1 MKKKKLFPLLLLA
14 AGVLSFTACSDD
26 DDEPATPVSVDV
38 SDGAFIVNAGNMRSA
53 IDGSLTYFNYNTSA
67 ASQSV
72 FKNANGRSL
81 GMTANDGVVYGSKI
95 YVVVDGENTVEV
107 IDKTTFKSVKQI
119 STTTLLGTAE
129 GSDPRHIIAAAGQ
142 VFFTTY
148 GGYVAAIDTTNYAL
162 AKKWQVGSYP
172 EGLTYYAGTIFVANS
187 DYSRGNGTISSF
199 DVTGDQVQTITIRG
213 VENPQK
219 VFVTATGQIA
229 VLDWGHYLSV
239 SPWTQ
244 ENTGLKFINTTTRD
258 TTKTV
263 PATMADYD
271 RLTDQFFIINSPY
284 GSGSTAYSVYNAA
297 TGSLA
302 ALALSETPAS
312 PNAIKVDAVRQRLF
326 ILSYSLGESGYASY
340 STNGYCLVYDL
351 AGTRVGKFDTGV
363 GPTDVFFN
371 TYTTTVQQ

>member
-1 MKKKKLFPLLLLA
+1 MKNKKLFTLMLVGLS
-14 AGVLSFTACSDD
+14 VLGFTACSDD
-26 DDEPATPVSVDV
+26 DDDPEIKTVTA
-38 SDGAFIVNAGNMRSA
+38 SDGAFVVNAGNTRSS
-53 IDGSLTYFNYNTSA
+53 IDGSLTYFDYNTSA

-81 GMTANDGVVYGSKI
+81 GVTANDGVVYGSKV
-95 YVVVDGENTVEV
+95 YLVVDGENTVEV
-107 IDKTTFKSVKQI
+107 FDKKTFRSIKQI
-119 STTTLLGTAE
+119 KTTTLLGTAE
-129 GSDPRHIIAAAGQ
+129 GTSPRHIIAAGGH

-148 GGYVAAIDTTNYAL
+148 GGYVAAIDTTNYTL
-162 AKKWQVGSYP
+162 TKKWQVGSYP

-187 DYSRGNGTISSF
+187 DYSRGNGTISAF
-199 DVTGDQVQTITIRG
+199 DVTGDQVQTITIHG

-239 SPWTQ
+239 LPWTQ

-258 TTKTV
+258 TTKTI

-271 RLTDQFFIINSPY
+271 GHTGNFYIINSPY
-284 GSGSTAYSVYNAA
+284 GSGTTTYSVYNDV

-302 ALALSETPAS
+302 ALTLSEMPAS

-340 STNGYCLVYDL
+340 STNGYCLVYDFSG
-351 AGTRVGKFDTGV
+351 ARVGKFDTGV
-363 GPTDVFFN
+363 GPTDVFFD
-371 TYTTTVQQ
+371 TYTTVQQ